1 MEWNIKKLFLGYHF
15 GCLHLITCRSRKK
28 IFDWFCLVF
37 FHFLLWTSKCIM
49 MPMQLEREKVYFY
62 LINCIL
68 HYCSDLLCTEL
79 NWTILYYTNNILLY
93 CTVLSCTLLSFILL
107 YCTVLYCT
115 VLYCTTL
122 TIFCCTAQYSN
133 ITYVHL
139 TGSHAKETLQ
149 SANQLSSLYRVYGK
163 NDKAEKLLS
172 DSLTISRAT
181 FGNMYVLNSNVL
193 YYT

>member
-15 GCLHLITCRSRKK
+15 GCLHLITCRSRQKFLIDFVLFSFISCCGQVNALWCRCNLRERK
-28 IFDWFCLVF
+28 FIFIWLTVF
-37 FHFLLWTSKCIM
+37 YIT
-49 MPMQLEREKVYFY
+49 V
-62 LINCIL
+62 LI
-68 HYCSDLLCTEL
+68 CSVL
-79 NWTILYYTNNILLY
+79 NWTELYYTTLTIFFYTVLY
-93 CTVLSCTLLSFILL
+93 CPVLYCPLF